1 MKNIILIG
9 TVVVLAVSSIFL
21 TIETA
26 TTGVEI
32 SRLEKTGSTLTDQK
46 QVLDGSLVKT
56 LSIAQLQEKGV
67 ELGFVKPENLIYVA
81 EVVPVAVKLP

>member
-1 MKNIILIG
+1 MKKVILIA

-32 SRLEKTGSTLTDQK
+32 ARLEGTESTLLNQK
-46 QVLDGSLVKT
+46 QVLDGSLVKR
-56 LSIAQLQEKGV
+56 LSVVQLQEKGV
-67 ELGFVKPENLIYVA
+67 ELGYAKPTELIYVT
-81 EVVPVAVKLP
+81 EVAPVAKLP

>member
-1 MKNIILIG
+1 M
-9 TVVVLAVSSIFL
+9 LAVSSIFL

-32 SRLEKTGSTLTDQK
+32 ARLENTGSVLIDQK

-56 LSIAQLQEKGV
+56 LSVAQLQEKGV
-67 ELGFVKPENLIYVA
+67 ELGFIKPENLIYVT
-81 EVVPVAVKLP
+81 EVAAVAKLP